1 VSAQRDSSL
10 LGCDEHGRTPDDCF
24 DASSRRHRCRFRKQC
39 PLWEAGFLFCPVI
52 PFQWALHRRSARVGG
67 GCLMLFETFPDGQ
80 TPPAPPLGP
89 VLKRHDDPPGGPSHV
104 RTRIP
109 VSSRGE
115 TRMGLT
121 GFRTLLAVLGTALFI
136 GMAPALAISG
146 CLGGTERINLGIAG
160 IGISG
165 LFLSFFFDG
174 TGGGADGNTDGGN
187 TGMSRKDYRLLLS
200 TIGSAV
206 LLGTFPAM
214 MAIDLSGGSDLL
226 IFGAACVG
234 TVGFILLLLGE
245 T

>member
-1 VSAQRDSSL
+1 
-10 LGCDEHGRTPDDCF
+10 
-24 DASSRRHRCRFRKQC
+24 
-39 PLWEAGFLFCPVI
+39 
-52 PFQWALHRRSARVGG
+52 
-67 GCLMLFETFPDGQ
+67 
-80 TPPAPPLGP
+80 
-89 VLKRHDDPPGGPSHV
+89 
-104 RTRIP
+104 
-109 VSSRGE
+109 
-115 TRMGLT
+115 MGLT

-187 TGMSRKDYRLLLS
+187 TGMSRKDFRLLLS

-206 LLGTFPAM
+206 LLGSFPAM

-245 T
+245 TGIRESGAVGEAEVRTGWKVRPFLSTIGTTVLLCTFPATMVVFCFEGPEWSLIGVVVALVVAFLLPDRRAGGEDGDGGDGAGEPAVGTGFPKTGEEDRNVRHETPVNR